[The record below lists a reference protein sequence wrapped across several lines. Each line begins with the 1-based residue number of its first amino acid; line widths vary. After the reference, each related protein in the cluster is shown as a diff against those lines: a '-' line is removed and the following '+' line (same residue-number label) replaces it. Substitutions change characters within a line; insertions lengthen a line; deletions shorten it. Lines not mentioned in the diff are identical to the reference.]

1 MHAGLIAKPDFA
13 SLSPACLALSC
24 HIHPLLS
31 YPPCVHTHTPRAPRR
46 PPGQNVIVTT

>member
-31 YPPCVHTHTPRAPRR
+31 YPAHTPRAPAP

>member
-31 YPPCVHTHTPRAPRR
+31 YPMCAHTHPG
-46 PPGQNVIVTT
+46 PPGAPPGKM